1 MAGNPTPGGRREPV
15 ITSAT
20 ITATVM
26 AVINLIVVLGIVT
39 LTAEQLGAANIAV
52 GSVVGLLLAVWARA
66 KVVPVE

>member
-1 MAGNPTPGGRREPV
+1 MAGNPTPGGSREPV

-26 AVINLIVVLGIVT
+26 AVLNLVVVLNIVA

-66 KVVPVE
+66 KVTPV